1 MHQTAP
7 MHHARS
13 PQPIL
18 AVRTP
23 TRWVLSAVIA
33 VTCGLALVS
42 AACSSSE
49 SGESTSATTETTT
62 TLPASVPPGTGGP
75 DDPAFAQPGPFAV
88 GVTTLALPDRGVEV
102 WYPAADVPAGTPVAT
117 YSQLDALPENIASLA
132 PSLLPAGTSPDILT
146 VTMTDTFRDVSAS
159 TDGPFPLVLFS
170 HGFGSFRLDASA
182 LARGMAS
189 WGFVV
194 AAPDHIERGR
204 AALITNQV
212 TRDPAKDVNVL
223 IDTITLVGNAGGVL
237 SGLTNTELVGAVG
250 HSAGGRAV
258 LTALSEPQID
268 VAIGWAAAGR
278 ADVPAPEKP
287 SMNIAALVDVLVPVE
302 EVRAT
307 YDGMSPP
314 KRLVV
319 IDGAGHNSFTDICLA
334 VRSGSDLI
342 GIAQSIGFDL
352 PESLAAGA
360 VDGCGPEAI
369 DTMLGWQITQS
380 FTVAQLRSGL
390 GLDDSGAGLGPGVVN
405 AWPVPI
411 EYVEDLEVSA
421 GG

>member
-1 MHQTAP
+1 MRQTPDVRIHNMTATP
-7 MHHARS
+7 KPTIRHLGA
-13 PQPIL
+13 IAATIV
-18 AVRTP
+18 AV
-23 TRWVLSAVIA
+23 
-33 VTCGLALVS
+33 GLLVAS
-42 AACSSSE
+42 CS
-49 SGESTSATTETTT
+49 SGESAEPTTTAAAETTT
-62 TLPASVPPGTGGP
+62 TLPASVPPAPGGP
-75 DDPAFAQPGPFAV
+75 DDPAFAESGPFPV
-88 GVTTLALPDRGVEV
+88 GVTTLSLPDRQVEV
-102 WYPAADVPAGTPVAT
+102 WYPATAVPDGTPAAT
-117 YSQLDALPENIASLA
+117 YSQLDALPDNIASLA

-146 VTMTDTFRDVSAS
+146 VTMTDTYRDVPSS

-182 LARGMAS
+182 LVRGMAS

-194 AAPDHIERGR
+194 AAPDHVERGR
-204 AALITNQV
+204 AALVTGQV
-212 TRDPAKDVNVL
+212 VRDPDRDVQVL
-223 IDTITLVGNAGGVL
+223 LDTIDLVGSAGGVL
-237 SGLTNTELVGAVG
+237 SGLTDTDRVGAVG

-258 LTALSEPQID
+258 LTALSEPEID
-268 VAIGWAAAGR
+268 VAVGWAAAGR

-302 EVRAT
+302 EVRAI
-307 YDGMSPP
+307 YAGMAPP

>member
-1 MHQTAP
+1 
-7 MHHARS
+7 
-13 PQPIL
+13 
-18 AVRTP
+18 VRIRTTTTTP
-23 TRWVLSAVIA
+23 TRSGPRVRTITAAVVA
-33 VTCGLALVS
+33 VGLLVAS
-42 AACSSSE
+42 CS
-49 SGESTSATTETTT
+49 SGESAEPTTTAAAETTT
-62 TLPASVPPGTGGP
+62 TLPASVPPAPGGP
-75 DDPAFAQPGPFAV
+75 DDPAFAESGPFAV
-88 GVTTLALPDRGVEV
+88 GVTSLSLPDRKVEV
-102 WYPAADVPAGTPVAT
+102 WYPAAPVPDGTPVAT
-117 YSQLDALPENIASLA
+117 YSQLDALPENLASLA

-146 VTMTDTFRDVSAS
+146 VTMTDTYRDVPSS

-182 LARGMAS
+182 LVRGMAS

-194 AAPDHIERGR
+194 AAPDHVERGR
-204 AALITNQV
+204 TALVTGQV
-212 TRDPAKDVNVL
+212 VRDPDRDVQVL
-223 IDTITLVGNAGGVL
+223 LDTIDLVGSAGGVL
-237 SGLTNTELVGAVG
+237 SGLTDTDRVGAVG

-258 LTALSEPQID
+258 LTALSEPEID
-268 VAIGWAAAGR
+268 VAVGWAAAGR

-302 EVRAT
+302 EVRAI
-307 YDGMSPP
+307 YAGMAPP

-405 AWPVPI
+405 TWPVPI